1 MNTVS
6 KIEKRLLAC
15 TAKDFEKMNKKELLQ
30 AIKASEGRTIM
41 AEIIAETKPYPY
53 GCTNGEIA
61 RAFGADLM
69 LLNKIDL
76 NDIKI
81 GYLPQT
87 ELGNEIRLF
96 KKLCGRPTGL
106 NLEPIDEGVE
116 MSEKRITIPEGRK
129 ATKENFIKS
138 EKLGFDF
145 ILLTGNPGV
154 GVSNDAIAKA
164 IKVAKE
170 NYNGIIIAGKMHGAG
185 SNEEVVDYKAIDQF
199 IENGADIIL
208 VPAAATVPGMSVD
221 KLIDITKYAKSK
233 GVLVLSAIGTSQES
247 SDVETIKKMGLW
259 NKMAGVDIHHIGD
272 AGYAGLPPYE
282 NIYNL
287 SIAVRGLRHT
297 VTMMAS
303 SNDRENLSQ

>member
-1 MNTVS
+1 MG
-6 KIEKRLLAC
+6 KRLLAC
-15 TAKDFEKMNKKELLQ
+15 TAKDFEKMNKEELLQ

-41 AEIIAETKPYPY
+41 AEIIAETEPYPY

-61 RAFGADLM
+61 KAFGADMM
-69 LLNKIDL
+69 LLNKVDL
-76 NDIKI
+76 NNIKI
-81 GYLPQT
+81 GYLPET
-87 ELGNEIRLF
+87 DEMNKIKLF

-106 NLEPIDEGVE
+106 NLEPIDLNVE
-116 MSEKRITIPEGRK
+116 MAESRINIPDGRQATEK
-129 ATKENFIKS
+129 NFKKCN
-138 EKLGFDF
+138 ELGFDF

-154 GVSNDAIAKA
+154 GVSNQKIADAV
-164 IKVAKE
+164 KVAKE

-185 SNEEVVDYKAIDQF
+185 SNEEVLDLKAIESF

-208 VPAAATVPGMSVD
+208 VPAAGTVPGITVD
-221 KLIDITKYAKSK
+221 KLYEVTQFVKSK
-233 GVLVLSAIGTSQES
+233 GKLVLSAIGTSQES

-287 SIAVRGLRHT
+287 SIATRGLRHT
-297 VTMMAS
+297 VRMMAA
-303 SNDRENLSQ
+303 SNDRDSLAI